1 MRIGITGESGFIGSS
16 LKNYLS
22 LNQDINIIKFN
33 SSYFDNFIE
42 LRKFVKECDVIIHL
56 AAKNRHDRLDELFNI
71 NIDLVKKLIE
81 ALEIEN
87 TKPHVYFASSTQE
100 KLDNPYGCSK
110 KIGQS
115 LLENWAKLSGANLTS
130 LIIPNVFG
138 PFCKPDYNSFIA
150 TFAFK
155 LCNGEMPQIS
165 NDKDVD
171 LIFVDSLSKY
181 IIQHIY
187 KNIDTKAIIETL
199 EIPADFTQSVSNIF
213 KLFNLYKKIYIDNG
227 IIPDLRDRNEVN
239 LFNTFRSY
247 INHKLYFP
255 VTLKKSTDERGIFV
269 ETIKLMTGGQIS
281 FSTTEPTIIRG
292 NHFHTRK
299 IERFIVIKGEALIQL
314 KKYGQDNILEFNLD
328 GNNPSYVDIPVWH
341 SHNIKNIGESEL
353 YTLFWINEFY
363 DESDSDTFI
372 NKI

>member
-22 LNQDINIIKFN
+22 LYHDVSIIKFN
-33 SSYFDNFIE
+33 STYFDNFIE
-42 LRKFVKECDVIIHL
+42 LRNFVKECDVIIHL
-56 AAKNRHDRLDELFNI
+56 AAKNRHDKLDELFKI

-87 TKPHVYFASSTQE
+87 AKPHVYFASSTQE

-155 LCNGEMPQIS
+155 LCNGEVPQIS
-165 NDKDVD
+165 IDKDVD

-187 KNIDTKAIIETL
+187 KNIHFKAIIETL

-213 KLFNLYKKIYIDNG
+213 KLFNRYKEIYIDNG

-247 INHKLYFP
+247 INYKLLFP
-255 VTLKKSTDERGIFV
+255 IRLKKSTDERGIFV

-281 FSTTEPTIIRG
+281 FSTTEPTITRG

-299 IERFIVIKGEALIQL
+299 IERFVVIKGQALIQL
-314 KKYGQDNILEFNLD
+314 KKYGQDNILEFYLD

-353 YTLFWINEFY
+353 LTLFWINEIY

>member
-16 LKNYLS
+16 LKNHLS
-22 LNQDINIIKFN
+22 LNQDINLIKFE

-56 AAKNRHDRLDELFNI
+56 AAKNRHDILDELFNI
-71 NIDLVKKLIE
+71 NINLVKKLIE
-81 ALEIEN
+81 ALEVEN
-87 TKPHVYFASSTQE
+87 AKPHIYFASSTQE
-100 KLDNPYGCSK
+100 KLDNPYGLSK

-130 LIIPNVFG
+130 LVIPNVFG
-138 PFCKPDYNSFIA
+138 PFCKPDYNSFIG

-155 LCNGEMPQIS
+155 LCNGEVPQIS

-171 LIFVDSLSKY
+171 LIYVDSLSKY

-187 KNIDTKAIIETL
+187 LNIGSNAIVETI
-199 EIPADFTQSVSNIF
+199 EIPVDFTQSVSNIF
-213 KLFNLYKKIYIDNG
+213 KLFNLYKEIYIDNG
-227 IIPDLRDRNEVN
+227 IIPKLRDRNEVN

-247 INHKLYFP
+247 INYKLLFP
-255 VTLKKSTDERGIFV
+255 IGLKKSTDERGIFV

-281 FSTTEPTIIRG
+281 FSTTEPKITRG

-299 IERFIVIKGEALIQL
+299 IERFVVIKGQALIQL
-314 KKYGQDNILEFNLD
+314 KKYGQDNILEFYLD

-353 YTLFWINEFY
+353 LTLFWINEFY